1 MEIDREHFVA
11 EVEARLRRLFSA
23 SKSGYRPPAMDRHRL
38 EGFMQ
43 AGVFMGLCN
52 NQELAAL
59 MEELHQAIFAKS
71 IRERQQENPL
81 DWRYERI
88 DYSAFDEPAFTRNTN
103 TRR

>member
-1 MEIDREHFVA
+1 MA

-23 SKSGYRPPAMDRHRL
+23 SKSGYRAPAVDRHRL

-52 NQELAAL
+52 NQELSAL
-59 MEELHQAIFAKS
+59 MEELHQAIFGKG
-71 IRERQQENPL
+71 IRERQQEAPL
-81 DWRYERI
+81 DWHYERM
-88 DYSAFDEPAFTRNTN
+88 DYSAFDEPAFSRNTA